1 MQGKGLRGRTEEGKE
16 ETQKE
21 KKKKAKSRHCKIT
34 TKHGWKE
41 GTGLGVSKQGRLE
54 LVETYVKNSKR
65 GLGADKA
72 KKKVVNEKPNQSG
85 SSKGNNQ
92 QCFLRNHNYRWKKAL
107 DITAVSRC
115 STSDFESGKSETSLS
130 KWARARSM
138 AAKGQGKSSK
148 HLHVEEKEDFIV
160 VDENK
165 KWMHKETK
173 RYYPSSKV
181 SQLSYLQD
189 SLTFNEVALLN
200 EDDTHTSNIRSE
212 TKIVPTLADSLHANV
227 TREIEASEP
236 IDTQRLTSSSAPF
249 VNHGQA
255 SPLTRRDERRLLHL
269 LSSRD
274 GDFDDMR
281 GYLMV
286 IRTFCHLETAS
297 PMTCV
302 GTLWLSAPFVIQ
314 KW

>member
-16 ETQKE
+16 ETHKE

-92 QCFLRNHNYRWKKAL
+92 QKAL

-181 SQLSYLQD
+181 SQVSYLQD

-212 TKIVPTLADSLHANV
+212 TKEIVDLNPACLGDDVFHYQSMKSGEGPTSRIPVHVELKNATDSPHIGLFFACKCYKGNRSKH
-227 TREIEASEP
+227 
-236 IDTQRLTSSSAPF
+236 Q
-249 VNHGQA
+249 
-255 SPLTRRDERRLLHL
+255 LL
-269 LSSRD
+269 
-274 GDFDDMR
+274 
-281 GYLMV
+281 
-286 IRTFCHLETAS
+286 
-297 PMTCV
+297 
-302 GTLWLSAPFVIQ
+302 
-314 KW
+314 